1 MADSDPATNNAGR
14 LARDIDLQ
22 TPA

>member
-1 MADSDPATNNAGR
+1 MADSDPAMNNAGR